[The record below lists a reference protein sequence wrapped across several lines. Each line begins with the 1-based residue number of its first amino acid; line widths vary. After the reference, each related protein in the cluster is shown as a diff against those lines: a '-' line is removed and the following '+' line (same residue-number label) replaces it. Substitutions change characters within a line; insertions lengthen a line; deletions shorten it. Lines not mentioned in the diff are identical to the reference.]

1 MNIGKIKLFKRGR
14 ITSVGTALDCRA
26 EGRNEGTSLVLQTA
40 RPSSGSDDHVKRRSR
55 IRKETYKRLVSSIST
70 FVFNTLTLILSA
82 FLKLFL
88 FIALIGLSLAY
99 VIETT
104 NVASYAV
111 RKFSDVENFMTSFE
125 RVKVYTNLDAEP
137 GYKIESMPPMN
148 WPRDGHVSFT
158 NVSLRYYPGGP
169 QVLKDLTFNI
179 KGRQNLGIVG
189 RTGDGKSSIVAAL
202 LRMPEAEGGIFID
215 DVSVNS
221 VQLQESRRCISV
233 LSQSPVLF
241 SGSLKTNLDPLN
253 KHSDNELWNV
263 IKEVK
268 LNRLVEDLEG
278 QLDFKLLERGE
289 NLSVGERQLI
299 CLARTLLQQ
308 SKIVILDEPTAHV
321 DPNTERTIWAT
332 VKEKLK
338 NSTIITI
345 THRLNTVKD
354 CDLIL
359 VLREGQ
365 VAEMDTFNALMR
377 QQGGIFQSL
386 AASQG
391 LLS

>member
-1 MNIGKIKLFKRGR
+1 
-14 ITSVGTALDCRA
+14 
-26 EGRNEGTSLVLQTA
+26 
-40 RPSSGSDDHVKRRSR
+40 
-55 IRKETYKRLVSSIST
+55 
-70 FVFNTLTLILSA
+70 
-82 FLKLFL
+82 
-88 FIALIGLSLAY
+88 
-99 VIETT
+99 
-104 NVASYAV
+104 
-111 RKFSDVENFMTSFE
+111 MTSFE

-137 GYKIESMPPMN
+137 GYKIESMPQIN

-202 LRMPEAEGGIFID
+202 LRMPEAEGEIFID

-241 SGSLKTNLDPLN
+241 SGSLRTNLDPLN

-263 IKEVK
+263 LKEVK

-278 QLDFKLLERGE
+278 QLNFKLLERGE

-332 VKEKLK
+332 VNEKLK
-338 NSTIITI
+338 NSTNITI

-365 VAEMDTFNALMR
+365 VAEMDTFNALMG

>member
-1 MNIGKIKLFKRGR
+1 M
-14 ITSVGTALDCRA
+14 
-26 EGRNEGTSLVLQTA
+26 
-40 RPSSGSDDHVKRRSR
+40 H
-55 IRKETYKRLVSSIST
+55 
-70 FVFNTLTLILSA
+70 
-82 FLKLFL
+82 FLLFL

-137 GYKIESMPPMN
+137 GYKTESMPPIN
-148 WPRDGHVSFT
+148 WPRHGHVSFT